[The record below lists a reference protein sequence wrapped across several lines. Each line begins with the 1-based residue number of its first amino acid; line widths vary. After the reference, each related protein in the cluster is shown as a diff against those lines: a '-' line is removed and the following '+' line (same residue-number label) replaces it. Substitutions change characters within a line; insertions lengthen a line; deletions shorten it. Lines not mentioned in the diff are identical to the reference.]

1 MSDEWTN
8 RTQASIHPAR
18 NDDGLP
24 PLTLAAGLVAALIG
38 GVVWAA
44 IAIFGN
50 LEVGWVA
57 WGIGVAV
64 GGAMALTT
72 PARSRKLAVVAA
84 MLALVGLAAGK
95 AMTFAGSAGPIAE
108 EIMEEDGYM
117 QGMTAWQMYAEGVL
131 SPDLQ
136 TAVAD
141 TEARGDTLSDALW
154 ADMLAEADGRLAA
167 MSEEDRRAL
176 ARETAG
182 LSLEDQVDHVIHA
195 SGLVDFFRKD
205 KGEKGDANEAVIE
218 ALKDAG
224 ITPISIG
231 EGDKWPG
238 MHFWNYLATRIC
250 GQAKFEAAM
259 ARTGYGPAD
268 RKRKG
273 HPHEIH
279 RPH

>member
-8 RTQASIHPAR
+8 GTQTSIHPAR
-18 NDDGLP
+18 HDDGLP

-38 GVVWAA
+38 GAVWAA

-57 WGIGVAV
+57 WGIGAAV

-117 QGMTAWQMYAEGVL
+117 QGMTAWQMYAEGAL

-141 TEARGDTLSDALW
+141 TEARGDTLTDALW
-154 ADMLAEADGRLAA
+154 ADMLEEAEGRLAA

-182 LSLEDQVDHVIHA
+182 GMIRQMGIVEGMKAQLS
-195 SGLVDFFRKD
+195 GFDFLW
-205 KGEKGDANEAVIE
+205 I
-218 ALKDAG
+218 ALA
-224 ITPISIG
+224 
-231 EGDKWPG
+231 
-238 MHFWNYLATRIC
+238 LATAFRIMD
-250 GQAKFEAAM
+250 AVKPEPVVAEAE
-259 ARTGYGPAD
+259 ARGSRENQPV
-268 RKRKG
+268 
-273 HPHEIH
+273 
-279 RPH
+279 